1 MITKILTSVI
11 TITFAIIGGLWTAYT
26 VLNMTMDSKVANAK
40 IDIQKEMDLRK
51 TARDTEITVI
61 VGAINTRFDDH
72 RTHFDKRLDT
82 IEKLVK

>member
-1 MITKILTSVI
+1 MTKILTSFI
-11 TITFAIIGGLWTAYT
+11 TVTFAIIGGLWTAYT
-26 VLNMTMDSKVANAK
+26 ILNTTMDSKVANAK
-40 IDIQKEMDLRK
+40 VDIQKEMDLRK
-51 TARDTEITVI
+51 AARDAEITLI